1 MEGNPTIKGTRPTR
15 LEYSFKTKYNNQ
27 ELGEYKWQI

>member
-1 MEGNPTIKGTRPTR
+1 MERNPTIKGARLTR